1 MERQRR
7 DNLSLR
13 EQLDQGQAD
22 AGVAVEDESDTMDV
36 MRREQKGRE
45 QAMNEDP
52 NKVTNECLSLT
63 TMNYFCIN
71 HGD

>member
-63 TMNYFCIN
+63 TMNCFCMN